1 MVFSKFSCGIVE
13 YGCPMDAR
21 TALTNL
27 SRLAKMN
34 SSHCLTLMD
43 ALDSDLDNLLPIA
56 INVAVE
62 TGDPMA
68 RYLGV
73 VLNDRKPNVDFHKL
87 RQLIPE
93 KTTSLRHVATL
104 VSMYCLEDF
113 RLTEHTPE
121 NLLRYAHNFVECGRT
136 FIAFGWP
143 SKALNVLQ
151 HAFEVYL
158 TLRERM
164 ECEVTDQIITT
175 LCLTS
180 EACLAIDDYG
190 PALMASSQM
199 SKEVIRAGRGNPDGN
214 LDRHFIA
221 QLLLARSAAG
231 IGKPSDAA
239 LAARYAIWTYQ
250 KLDNTRARALQS
262 EYCDALVLLAR
273 LTLLDGNLSES
284 LTHIEEALAQV
295 RPLHDRDPDAF
306 AMPLLRTL
314 TAYAEVCIGAQK
326 IPESVAAITEAVDDF
341 ERTAIL
347 GVDALTADYVDAL
360 RVAIEIHTRAGNMDK
375 VTSLRQGYEG
385 LLAYVNR
392 HREEESRKAA
402 QYLSGK
408 ADAENR

>member
-1 MVFSKFSCGIVE
+1 
-13 YGCPMDAR
+13 MDAR
-21 TALTNL
+21 TALINL
-27 SRLAKMN
+27 SRLANRN
-34 SSHCLTLMD
+34 SSHCLTLID
-43 ALDSDLDNLLPIA
+43 ALDSDLDNLLPVA

-68 RYLGV
+68 RYLGI
-73 VLNDRKPNVDFHKL
+73 VLNDRKPNIDYNKL

-136 FIAFGWP
+136 FIAYGWP

-151 HAFEVYL
+151 HAYEVYL
-158 TLRERM
+158 TLREQM
-164 ECEVTDQIITT
+164 KCDVTDQIITT

-180 EACLAIDDYG
+180 DACLALNAYG
-190 PALMASSQM
+190 SALRASGHM
-199 SKEVIRAGRGNPDGN
+199 CKEALGADCGPLDTY
-214 LDRHFIA
+214 LDRYFVA
-221 QLLLARSAAG
+221 QLRFAQSTAG
-231 IGKPSDAA
+231 MGESSDAA
-239 LAARYAIWTYQ
+239 LVAGLAIRAYQ
-250 KLDNTRARALQS
+250 QLDNTRARALQS

-273 LTLLDGNLSES
+273 MTLLDGDLSES
-284 LTHIEEALAQV
+284 LKHIEEALAQV
-295 RPLHDRDPDAF
+295 RALHDRDPDAF

-341 ERTAIL
+341 QRTAIL
-347 GVDALTADYVDAL
+347 GVGALTADYVEAL
-360 RVAIEIHTRAGNMDK
+360 RVAIEVHTRAGNMDK
-375 VTSLRQGYEG
+375 VASLRQGYEG
-385 LLAYVNR
+385 LLAHVNR
-392 HREEESRKAA
+392 HREEESRKAT